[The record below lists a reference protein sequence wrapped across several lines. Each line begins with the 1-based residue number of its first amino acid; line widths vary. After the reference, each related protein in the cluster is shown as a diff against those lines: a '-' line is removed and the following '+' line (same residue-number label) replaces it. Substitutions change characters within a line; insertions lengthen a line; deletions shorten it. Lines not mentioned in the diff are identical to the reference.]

1 MQTIEGWFA
10 PEERGWPTGLLN
22 ASSMLGQAAAP
33 PLLTGLLLHFG
44 WRSMFAVI
52 GGLGLLLALGWF
64 PLFRNPPKAAASQEH
79 PAHAGGWLPLLRS
92 PVMWGMLLGFS
103 GINYT
108 GWLYLAWLPGYLET
122 ARHLSV
128 AQTGWFASLPFLFGA
143 LGMFASGLLADRLV
157 SRGYD
162 PIRCRRWLILAGMT
176 LSAGF
181 TFLVP
186 GAGSTRGA
194 VLLISG
200 ALFFVHIAGTA
211 AWGVVQFAAPQG
223 RVGTVGSIQNF
234 GSFMVASL
242 APWLTGLILDATH
255 SFRLALFLC
264 AAVTLA
270 GAVAYATLVRG
281 RIEVVG

>member
-1 MQTIEGWFA
+1 M
-10 PEERGWPTGLLN
+10 LN
-22 ASSMLGQAAAP
+22 ASSMVGQAAAP
-33 PLLTGLLLHFG
+33 PLLTGLLLHYG

-64 PLFRNPPKAAASQEH
+64 PLFRNPPQAAASEEH
-79 PAHAGGWLPLLRS
+79 PEHAGGWLPLLRS

-108 GWLYLAWLPGYLET
+108 GWLYLAWLPGYLEA
-122 ARHLSV
+122 ARHLSL
-128 AQTGWFASLPFLFGA
+128 AQTGWFASLPFLFGG
-143 LGMFASGLLADRLV
+143 LGMVSSGLAADWLV

-162 PIRCRRWLILAGMT
+162 PIRCRRALILTGMI
-176 LSAGF
+176 LSACF

-186 GAGSTRGA
+186 GAESTRAA
-194 VLLISG
+194 VLWISG
-200 ALFFVHIAGTA
+200 ALFCVHIAGTA
-211 AWGVVQFAAPQG
+211 AWGVVQFAAPRG

-242 APWLTGLILDATH
+242 APWLTGIILDATH

-264 AAVTLA
+264 SAVTLA

-281 RIEVVG
+281 PIGVAE